1 MCGDMLAAFII
12 IKTVLMHTF
21 VDVFLESAMN
31 MYKKIQI
38 TLNMASKGWKKD
50 INVLSRNIM
59 KEGFLFRSISNVLV
73 ISYMDVTFNS
83 KQVEMVCVTF
93 VSIQHHPFI
102 NCVMWVGLCQPAPLT
117 GWVRVE

>member
-21 VDVFLESAMN
+21 IDLFLESAMN

-50 INVLSRNIM
+50 INVLSHNIM
-59 KEGFLFRSISNVLV
+59 WWCI
-73 ISYMDVTFNS
+73 VTPTPKS
-83 KQVEMVCVTF
+83 SMMVVQGEKGKQGRYINNKKKQFIMV
-93 VSIQHHPFI
+93 
-102 NCVMWVGLCQPAPLT
+102 
-117 GWVRVE
+117 